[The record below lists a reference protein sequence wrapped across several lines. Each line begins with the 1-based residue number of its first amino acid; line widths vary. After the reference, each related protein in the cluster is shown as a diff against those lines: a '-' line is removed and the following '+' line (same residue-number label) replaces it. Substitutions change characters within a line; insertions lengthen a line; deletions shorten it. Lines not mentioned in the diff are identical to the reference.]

1 MNIDTNTIR
10 RLRDGLV
17 KRGSISS
24 DAELDED
31 IPVLY
36 QQAVLERFAPF
47 AETMYLMM
55 LIDGHAA
62 SVELDAIHGAM
73 QILTDGILDHDVL
86 DGIFKRCAR
95 KAEEYGVEGRLQFVG
110 AQLSRDRV
118 DRETAFSLAAAVAI
132 ADNKLED
139 MEVSLME
146 SIAEWYGI
154 SGKRSREI
162 VQQIEAG

>member
-1 MNIDTNTIR
+1 MNIDTSIIR

-17 KRGSISS
+17 QRGSISN
-24 DAELDED
+24 DADLDTG
-31 IPVLY
+31 IPAQY

-62 SVELDAIHGAM
+62 SAELDAIHGAM
-73 QILTDGILDHDVL
+73 QIMTDNTLDHETL
-86 DGIFKRCAR
+86 NELFKRCA
-95 KAEEYGVEGRLQFVG
+95 KGVDEYGVEGRLQFVG
-110 AQLSRDRV
+110 ARLSADRV

-132 ADNKLED
+132 ADNELE
-139 MEVSLME
+139 EVEVTLMD

-154 SGKRSREI
+154 SSKRCKEI
-162 VQQIEAG
+162 LQEL

>member
-1 MNIDTNTIR
+1 MNIDTSIIR

-17 KRGSISS
+17 QRGTISN
-24 DAELDED
+24 DAELDTGL
-31 IPVLY
+31 PAQY

-62 SVELDAIHGAM
+62 NAELDAIRGAM
-73 QILTDGILDHDVL
+73 QIMTDNTLDHAALNDVFEL
-86 DGIFKRCAR
+86 CA
-95 KAEEYGVEGRLQFVG
+95 KGVEEYGVEGRLQFVG
-110 AQLSRDRV
+110 TRLSADRV

-132 ADNKLED
+132 ADKKVEAV
-139 MEVSLME
+139 EVSLMD

-154 SGKRSREI
+154 SSKRCKEML
-162 VQQIEAG
+162 QEF

>member
-1 MNIDTNTIR
+1 MNIDTNIIR

-17 KRGSISS
+17 QRGSMSN
-24 DAELDED
+24 DADLDTD
-31 IPVLY
+31 IPAQY

-62 SVELDAIHGAM
+62 NAELDAIHGAM
-73 QILTDGILDHDVL
+73 QIMTDNTLDHETL
-86 DGIFKRCAR
+86 SEIFKRCA
-95 KAEEYGVEGRLQFVG
+95 KEVDEYGVEGRLQFVG
-110 AQLSRDRV
+110 ARLSADRV

-132 ADNKLED
+132 ADNELE
-139 MEVSLME
+139 EVEVTLMD

-154 SGKRSREI
+154 SSKRCKEI
-162 VQQIEAG
+162 LQEL